1 MVPRHAHG
9 PFVMWCLVNVRP
21 LARRAKHAVQW
32 SGRPRV
38 HPAHLAPGCMCPF
51 CATQS
56 SGGHV
61 SITDGVLN
69 PLQDDPKFKGKKRTS
84 PVSPIAFA
92 NYK

>member
-1 MVPRHAHG
+1 MRDPSRAG
-9 PFVMWCLVNVRP
+9 PSTP
-21 LARRAKHAVQW
+21 Y
-32 SGRPRV
+32 SGVAGPECT
-38 HPAHLAPGCMCPF
+38 AHLAPGCMCPF

-69 PLQDDPKFKGKKRTS
+69 PLDDPKFKGKKRTS

-92 NYK
+92 KYK

>member
-1 MVPRHAHG
+1 
-9 PFVMWCLVNVRP
+9 
-21 LARRAKHAVQW
+21 
-32 SGRPRV
+32 
-38 HPAHLAPGCMCPF
+38 MCPF

-69 PLQDDPKFKGKKRTS
+69 PLDDPTFKGSRARKKRTS

-92 NYK
+92 KYK